1 MARLATPQIEC
12 NRLLLALPRAEYAA
26 LRPLLAQRHVVV
38 EQVLYEPDRP
48 IAFVYFPQSSVMAVT
63 LGVTQRSLT
72 VEVATIGREGFLGL
86 PVFLNTDH
94 DTTRTFVQVAGVVSR
109 MRASVFRQLL
119 KRGGRLPG
127 LLQRYTQVAISHIV
141 QAAACNQAHSIGQRC
156 ARWLLLTHD
165 RVDGDQ
171 FDLKQEFL
179 GHMLGVHRTG
189 VSTAAGTLRQ
199 AKLIRYSRG
208 RIQVRNRA
216 GLESAAC
223 ECYGIMVREYDRH
236 LASAPRSR
244 AWVS

>member
-1 MARLATPQIEC
+1 
-12 NRLLLALPRAEYAA
+12 LLLALPRAEYAA
-26 LRPLLAQRHVVV
+26 LRPLLEQRHVVV

-63 LGVTQRSLT
+63 LGVTQRSVT
-72 VEVATIGREGFLGL
+72 VEVATIGREGFIGL

-94 DTTRTFVQVAGVVSR
+94 DTTRTFVQGAGVVSR

-119 KRGGRLPG
+119 KRGGQLPL
-127 LLQRYTQVAISHIV
+127 LLQRYTQVVISHIV
-141 QAAACNQAHSIGQRC
+141 QAAACNQAHSIGERC

-189 VSTAAGTLRQ
+189 VSKAAGTLRQ

-236 LASAPRSR
+236 LSLN
-244 AWVS
+244 